1 MIEKMEK
8 SLKSPT
14 ILILNQIPDLNILK
28 SLIKN
33 DEIRIFSLN
42 YLVHNFLERNEIMHD
57 IAEDLLNENEIN
69 EIFDKIKFQFII
81 K

>member
-1 MIEKMEK
+1 MEK

-33 DEIRIFSLN
+33 EEQIVNMMSLS
-42 YLVHNFLERNEIMHD
+42 
-57 IAEDLLNENEIN
+57 
-69 EIFDKIKFQFII
+69 
-81 K
+81 

>member
-14 ILILNQIPDLNILK
+14 ILILNQIPDIDILK

-33 DEIRIFSLN
+33 E
-42 YLVHNFLERNEIMHD
+42 
-57 IAEDLLNENEIN
+57 
-69 EIFDKIKFQFII
+69 KQ
-81 K
+81 

>member
-14 ILILNQIPDLNILK
+14 ILILNQIPDIDILK

-33 DEIRIFSLN
+33 EEIKILSLN
-42 YLVHNFLERNEIMHD
+42 SN
-57 IAEDLLNENEIN
+57 
-69 EIFDKIKFQFII
+69 
-81 K
+81 